1 MRDQSH
7 TTSRHLLKTSEILFS
22 GYGQSSTPKAEKPP
36 ALLQAQSNLSKSM
49 DFEQSKKPDDDD
61 IISKP
66 EIERNWQSNE
76 GLASGSGGLP
86 TPMEPMSPAIK
97 KILPSNG
104 LVLRV
109 TNQIR
114 SSSDE
119 R

>member
-1 MRDQSH
+1 
-7 TTSRHLLKTSEILFS
+7 
-22 GYGQSSTPKAEKPP
+22 
-36 ALLQAQSNLSKSM
+36 M

-61 IISKP
+61 LIPKP